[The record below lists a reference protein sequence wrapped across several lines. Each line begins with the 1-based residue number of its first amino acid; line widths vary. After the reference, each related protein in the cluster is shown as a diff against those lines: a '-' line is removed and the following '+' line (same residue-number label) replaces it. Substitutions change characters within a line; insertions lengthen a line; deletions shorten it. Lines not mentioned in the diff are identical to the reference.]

1 MHNPNVVYSSL
12 QIAWKHFNDGLFE
25 GKLDPVLFTIVHSQ
39 SSEGYFWPL
48 VYAIP
53 SDGEEGE
60 QRRHE
65 LAMNPAAFN
74 GRTDEDFLYTFVH
87 EMCHVWQ
94 YQFGTFSKGG
104 YHNKEWASKMKEV
117 GLKPYNTK
125 APEKETGYTLNHT
138 PIEGGKAEALT
149 GELLKDGW
157 GFRIR
162 AALDITVQGVQHK
175 QEEKRRR
182 QTRKHKYQCARCAAQ
197 AYGKADL
204 HIICGACNERMN
216 EA

>member
-1 MHNPNVVYSSL
+1 MSNPNIVYSSL
-12 QIAWKHFNDGLFE
+12 QLAWKHFNDGLFE

-39 SSEGYFWPL
+39 SAEGYFWPL
-48 VYAIP
+48 VYAVP
-53 SDGEEGE
+53 GEGEEDE

-74 GRTDEDFLYTFVH
+74 GRTDLDFLLTFVH

-104 YHNKEWASKMKEV
+104 YHNKEWATKMKEV
-117 GLKPYNTK
+117 GLQPYNTK
-125 APEKETGYTLNHT
+125 APEKETGYTLNHK
-138 PIEGGKAEALT
+138 PIEGGKAPALAQ
-149 GELLKDGW
+149 ELVDDGW
-157 GFRIR
+157 GFKIR
-162 AALDITVQGVQHK
+162 AALSTTIQGGQFK
-175 QEEKRRR
+175 QEDKRRR
-182 QTRKHKYQCARCAAQ
+182 QTRKHKYICANCDTQ

-204 HIICGACNERMN
+204 NIICGECNERMV